1 MKDAT
6 AFDGGGCTGA
16 LSSGFLSKITGVP
29 RSRLDGWHRRGIAE
43 ASVWRGDRT
52 IPRIYAWR
60 DYARIRAARQF
71 LQRGVPPRGLRR
83 VLDQLDSTIRDWHL
97 LLRYDH
103 RFIGIAPC
111 DGDFKY
117 GVPRIDPERTPQV
130 AELGTL
136 FASDGDALLIEV
148 AEQLRDEG
156 PLGRLKH
163 FERWV
168 DMRPEVQEGNPTIKG
183 SRIETAAIAGYAGT
197 GMSVGEIAETLW
209 IDGEQAAEAL
219 RFEDELASA
228 ER

>member
-1 MKDAT
+1 MDIAT
-6 AFDGGGCTGA
+6 ALDVENCTGA

-71 LQRGVPPRGLRR
+71 LQRGMPPRGLRR

-103 RFIGIAPC
+103 RFIEIARC

-117 GVPRIDPERTPQV
+117 GVPRIGPERTRQV
-130 AELGTL
+130 AEPGTV
-136 FASDGDALLIEV
+136 FASDEDALLIEV
-148 AEQLRDEG
+148 AECLRDEG
-156 PLGRLKH
+156 PLGRLRH

-183 SRIETAAIAGYAGT
+183 SRIETATIAGYAGT
-197 GMSVGEIAETLW
+197 GMSVEEIAETLSV
-209 IDGEQAAEAL
+209 DGEQALEAL
-219 RFEDELASA
+219 KFEHELASV